1 MAVSAMKQINMKQIN
16 TKQANLKQKTTSKL
30 ISVALVSL
38 LLSACDSIPF
48 IDSTS
53 DYKGAGRAKPL
64 EVPPDLTGVN
74 SSDAY
79 SVPGGSTTYNTY
91 SQGQDGQEVGV
102 EKVLPTTE
110 GVRMEKAGAQRWLV
124 VKAPAEKIWPVIRDF
139 WIDQGFAVRVEN
151 ADTGVMETEWIQ
163 ADAIKATEDKRNMGQ
178 KFDKWLDKLSGLADR
193 RKFRTRLER
202 GEKEGFTE
210 IYMTHRTVSSAPD
223 DGKNEIQTQLG
234 KIDTGYRADGDKG
247 NKAEEENDADLDA
260 ELLRRLMVKLG
271 LSEKQAQQIAAN
283 PAAEKRAEVSKEA
296 DSSVTLSLN
305 DPFDRGW
312 RRVGLALD
320 RIGFVTEDKD
330 RSKGIYFVRYTDV
343 DIDDS
348 PTKKKGLLE
357 SLKFWG
363 KDDPEVENKS
373 KPKDEKTIVD
383 KLKFWKGDDGKT
395 DPSKQYRIQLTEAEN
410 NKTRVNVVD
419 ADGKNNRSSTG
430 NRIISLLYDQLK

>member
-1 MAVSAMKQINMKQIN
+1 MKQKVIIKIIA
-16 TKQANLKQKTTSKL
+16 T
-30 ISVALVSL
+30 ALVATL
-38 LLSACDSIPF
+38 VSACDSIPF
-48 IDSTS
+48 IDNTS
-53 DYKGAGRAKPL
+53 DYKGAGRSKPL
-64 EVPPDLTGVN
+64 EVPPDLTSVR

-79 SVPGGSTTYNTY
+79 SVPGGTTTYNTY
-91 SQGQDGQEVGV
+91 NQAQDGADAGV
-102 EKVLPTTE
+102 EKVLPNSD

-124 VKAPAEKIWPVIRDF
+124 VNAPAEKIWPVVREF

-151 ADTGVMETEWIQ
+151 ADTGVMETEWIE
-163 ADAIKATEDKRNMGQ
+163 ADAIKTADEKKNIGQ

-202 GEKEGFTE
+202 GEKQDSTE
-210 IYMTHRTVSSAPD
+210 IYMTHRTVTGAPD
-223 DGKNEIQTQLG
+223 NGKNEVVTNLG

-247 NKAEEENDADLDA
+247 NKTEEENAAELDA

-271 LSEKQAQQIAAN
+271 ISEKQAQQIAAN
-283 PAAEKRAEVSKEA
+283 PSTEKRAEVVKEA
-296 DSSVTLSLN
+296 DSSVTLNLN

-320 RIGFVTEDKD
+320 RVGFVIEDKD
-330 RSKGIYFVRYTDV
+330 RSKGLFFVRYADV
-343 DIDDS
+343 DIDDG
-348 PTKKKGLLE
+348 PNKKKGFFD

-363 KDDPEVENKS
+363 KDDEEIANKS

-395 DPSKQYRIQLTEAEN
+395 DPAKQYRIKVTETDN
-410 NKTRVNVVD
+410 GGSRVNVVD
-419 ADGKNNRSSTG
+419 GEDKHNRSTTA

>member
-1 MAVSAMKQINMKQIN
+1 MKQSNVKQN
-16 TKQANLKQKTTSKL
+16 VTLKL
-30 ISVALVSL
+30 IVASSL
-38 LLSACDSIPF
+38 ALFLTACDSIPF
-48 IDSTS
+48 IDNSS

-64 EVPPDLTGVN
+64 EVPPDLTNVQ

-91 SQGQDGQEVGV
+91 SQAQEGQEVGV
-102 EKVLPTTE
+102 EKVLPNSE

-124 VKAPAEKIWPVIRDF
+124 VNAPAEKVWPVVRDF

-163 ADAIKATEDKRNMGQ
+163 ADAIKAADDKKNIGQ
-178 KFDKWLDKLSGLADR
+178 KFDKWLDKLSGFADR

-202 GEKEGFTE
+202 GEKEGSTE
-210 IYMTHRTVSSAPD
+210 IYMTHRTVSTAPD
-223 DGKNEIQTQLG
+223 DGKNEVQTQLG

-247 NKAEEENDADLDA
+247 NKSVEENDGDLDA

-271 LSEKQAQQIAAN
+271 LSEKQAQQIATN
-283 PAAEKRAEVSKEA
+283 PVVEKRAEVTKES
-296 DSSVTLSLN
+296 DSSVTLTLS
-305 DPFDRGW
+305 DPYDRGW

-330 RSKGIYFVRYTDV
+330 RSKGLYFVRYTDV

-395 DPSKQYRIQLTEAEN
+395 DPSKQYRIQLVDAEN
-410 NKTRVNVVD
+410 GKTRVNVVD
-419 ADGKNNRSSTG
+419 ADGKSNRSSTG
-430 NRIISLLYDQLK
+430 NRIIALLYDQLK

>member
-1 MAVSAMKQINMKQIN
+1 MKQSNVKQNM
-16 TKQANLKQKTTSKL
+16 TLKL
-30 ISVALVSL
+30 IAASSLALFL
-38 LLSACDSIPF
+38 TACDSIPF
-48 IDSTS
+48 IDNSS

-64 EVPPDLTGVN
+64 EVPPDFTNVQ

-91 SQGQDGQEVGV
+91 NQAQEGQEVGV
-102 EKVLPTTE
+102 EKVLPTAD

-124 VKAPAEKIWPVIRDF
+124 VNAPAEKVWPVVRDF

-163 ADAIKATEDKRNMGQ
+163 ADAIKAADDKKNIGQ
-178 KFDKWLDKLSGLADR
+178 KFDKWLDKLSGFADR

-202 GEKEGFTE
+202 GEKEGSTE
-210 IYMTHRTVSSAPD
+210 IYMTHRTVSTAPD
-223 DGKNEIQTQLG
+223 DGKNEVQTQLG

-247 NKAEEENDADLDA
+247 NKSVEENDGDLDA

-271 LSEKQAQQIAAN
+271 LSEKQAQQIATN
-283 PAAEKRAEVSKEA
+283 PVVEKRAEVTKES
-296 DSSVTLSLN
+296 DSSVTLILS
-305 DPFDRGW
+305 DPYDRGW

-330 RSKGIYFVRYTDV
+330 RSKGLYFVRYTDV

-395 DPSKQYRIQLTEAEN
+395 DPSKQYRIQLVDAEN
-410 NKTRVNVVD
+410 GKTRVNVVD
-419 ADGKNNRSSTG
+419 ADGKSNRSSTG

>member
-1 MAVSAMKQINMKQIN
+1 MKQS
-16 TKQANLKQKTTSKL
+16 NLKQTNFRQKRTSK
-30 ISVALVSL
+30 VASKIMAVT
-38 LLSACDSIPF
+38 LLSVLLNACDSIPF
-48 IDSTS
+48 IDNTS

-79 SVPGGSTTYNTY
+79 SIPGGSTTYNTY
-91 SQGQDGQEVGV
+91 NQAQEGQEVGV
-102 EKVLPTTE
+102 EKVLPTSE

-124 VKAPAEKIWPVIRDF
+124 VKAPAEKIWPVVRDF

-163 ADAIKATEDKRNMGQ
+163 SDAIKAADDKKNIGQ
-178 KFDKWLDKLSGLADR
+178 KFDKWLDKLSGLDDR

-202 GEKEGFTE
+202 GEKEGYTE

-223 DGKNEIQTQLG
+223 NGKNEVQTQLG
-234 KIDTGYRADGDKG
+234 KIDTGYRSDGSTPTKS
-247 NKAEEENDADLDA
+247 AEENDADLDA

-283 PAAEKRAEVSKEA
+283 PASEKHAEVTKEA

-330 RSKGIYFVRYTDV
+330 RSKGVYYVRYTDV

-395 DPSKQYRIQLTEAEN
+395 DPSKQYRIQLVDADNGT
-410 NKTRVNVVD
+410 TRVNVVD
-419 ADGKNNRSSTG
+419 AEGKNDRSSTG
-430 NRIISLLYDQLK
+430 NRIISLLYEQLK